1 MLYAFAE
8 DKRAALMEA
17 EDFRTTMSDYKIILN
32 EHDSI
37 QLTASIGISLQSA
50 ER

>member
-1 MLYAFAE
+1 
-8 DKRAALMEA
+8 MEA

-37 QLTASIGISLQSA
+37 QLTASIGISFT
-50 ER
+50 ERRGDFRRFVSGSG